1 MMPAPLAISTGD
13 PAGVGPVVTAAA
25 LAQSLEQDRAVVF
38 GDAAWMDDALRT
50 LGHESVRTID
60 IAQADSLGAGEVGL
74 VHVADWPLAM
84 VQARAPTIDGGAVQ
98 RAALDAAA
106 DATLAGHT
114 RALVTGPVSK
124 EAVHLSGVSFR
135 GQTEHLAR
143 RAGVNVERVTMMFLG
158 PRLKVALV
166 ATHWAIKRV
175 PSTITKEHIDRTVR
189 HLAEA
194 LARWVPDERPL
205 RIEVSGLNPHA
216 GEGGLL
222 GTEEEAIIGPT
233 LDALREEPGFAGG
246 EVELLGPT
254 PAEAAFR
261 YAADGR
267 AHGVVAMFHDQATIP
282 SKLLDW
288 GAAVNVTW
296 GLPFVRTSVDH
307 GVAYDAAA
315 SGEASE
321 SGMVAALRAAQRL
334 TVESTE

>member
-1 MMPAPLAISTGD
+1 MLPPLAISTGD

-25 LAQSLEQDRAVVF
+25 LTRCLGTDRALVY
-38 GDAAWMDDALRT
+38 GDAAWMERALRRYGFEAFKRVET
-50 LGHESVRTID
+50 ADAESL
-60 IAQADSLGAGEVGL
+60 AAGEVGL
-74 VHVADWPLAM
+74 VHVADWPLTM
-84 VQARAPTIDGGAVQ
+84 VQARAPTIDGGGVQ
-98 RAALDAAA
+98 REALEAACDAAIEGKA
-106 DATLAGHT
+106 
-114 RALVTGPVSK
+114 RAIVTGPVSK
-124 EAVHLSGVSFR
+124 EAVSLSGVSFR

-143 RAGVNVERVTMMFLG
+143 RAGIHVENVTMMFLG

-175 PSTITKEHIDRTVR
+175 PSTVTREHIERTVR
-189 HLAEA
+189 HLSDA
-194 LARWVPDERPL
+194 LSRWMPDRKPL
-205 RIEVSGLNPHA
+205 RIEVTGLNPHA

-222 GTEEEAIIGPT
+222 GTEEETIIGPT
-233 LDALREEPGFAGG
+233 LDALRDEAAYSNG
-246 EVELLGPT
+246 EIELVGPT

-288 GAAVNVTW
+288 GEAVNVTW

-315 SGEASE
+315 AGSASE
-321 SGMVAALRAAQRL
+321 SGMIAAIRAAQRL
-334 TVESTE
+334 TGGTQE

>member
-1 MMPAPLAISTGD
+1 MRPPLAISTGD

-25 LAQSLEQDRAVVF
+25 LTQSLGEDRAVVF
-38 GDAAWMDDALRT
+38 GDAAWMADALRT
-50 LGHESVRTID
+50 LDFELARRIEPADART
-60 IAQADSLGAGEVGL
+60 LKAGEVGL

-84 VQARAPTIDGGAVQ
+84 VQARDATIDGGAVQ
-98 RAALDAAA
+98 RQALDAAC
-106 DATLAGHT
+106 DATSKGLT

-143 RAGVNVERVTMMFLG
+143 RSGVNVERVTMMFLG

-166 ATHWAIKRV
+166 ATHWPIKRV
-175 PSTITKEHIDRTVR
+175 PSTVTAAHIDRTVR

-194 LARWVPDERPL
+194 LLRWVPNERPL
-205 RIEVSGLNPHA
+205 RIEVTGLNPHA

-222 GTEEEAIIGPT
+222 GTEEETTIGPA
-233 LDALREEPGFAGG
+233 LESLREDQEFLGQGV
-246 EVELLGPT
+246 EVIGPT

-288 GAAVNVTW
+288 GEAVNVTW

-307 GVAYDAAA
+307 GVAYD
-315 SGEASE
+315 
-321 SGMVAALRAAQRL
+321 
-334 TVESTE
+334 

>member
-1 MMPAPLAISTGD
+1 MLAPLAISTGD

-25 LAQSLEQDRAVVF
+25 LAQCIGADRAVVY
-38 GDAAWMDDALRT
+38 GDAAWMEEALRT
-50 LGHESVRTID
+50 LGLESVKRIESVD
-60 IAQADSLGAGEVGL
+60 ASALAQGQVGL

-98 RAALDAAA
+98 CRALDAAC
-106 DATLAGHT
+106 DATIAGHT

-124 EAVHLSGVSFR
+124 EAVYLSGVSFR

-143 RAGVNVERVTMMFLG
+143 RAGVHVERVTMMFLG

-166 ATHWAIKRV
+166 ATHWPIKRV
-175 PSTITKEHIDRTVR
+175 PSTITAEHIKRTVH

-194 LARWVPDERPL
+194 LMRWLPDQRPL

-222 GTEEEAIIGPT
+222 GTEEETIISPA
-233 LDALREEPGFAGG
+233 LDDLRDEPRFSGG
-246 EVELLGPT
+246 EVELRGPT

-267 AHGVVAMFHDQATIP
+267 AHGIVAMFHDQATIP

-288 GAAVNVTW
+288 GQAVNVTW

-315 SGEASE
+315 SGTASE
-321 SGMVAALRAAQRL
+321 SGMIAAIRAAQRL
-334 TVESTE
+334 TGGTPE

>member
-1 MMPAPLAISTGD
+1 MLAPLAISTGD

-25 LAQSLEQDRAVVF
+25 LAQCLGNDRALVY
-38 GDAAWMDDALRT
+38 GDAAWMERAFQRYGFETFRRVETSDAK
-50 LGHESVRTID
+50 
-60 IAQADSLGAGEVGL
+60 SLVPGEVGL

-84 VQARAPTIDGGAVQ
+84 VQARAPTIDGGGVQ
-98 RAALDAAA
+98 RDALEAACDAAIEGTA
-106 DATLAGHT
+106 
-114 RALVTGPVSK
+114 RAIVTGPVSK
-124 EAVHLSGVSFR
+124 EAVSLSGVSFR

-143 RAGVNVERVTMMFLG
+143 RAGVNVENVTMMFLG

-175 PSTITKEHIDRTVR
+175 PSTVTRAHIDRTVR
-189 HLAEA
+189 HLTAA
-194 LARWVPDERPL
+194 LQRWLPDTKPL
-205 RIEVSGLNPHA
+205 RIEVTGLNPHA

-222 GTEEEAIIGPT
+222 GSEEETIIGPT
-233 LDALREEPGFAGG
+233 LEDLRDEELYAGG
-246 EVELLGPT
+246 DVELIGPT

-288 GAAVNVTW
+288 GEAVNTTW

-315 SGEASE
+315 TGTASE
-321 SGMVAALRAAQRL
+321 SGMVAAIRAAQRL
-334 TVESTE
+334 TGGLEE

>member
-1 MMPAPLAISTGD
+1 MLRPLAISSGD

-25 LAQSLEQDRAVVF
+25 LAGSLGSDRALVY
-38 GDAAWMDDALRT
+38 GDSGWMARAFQRY
-50 LGHESVRTID
+50 GFEAFKRIEPAE
-60 IAQADSLGAGEVGL
+60 AQNLDAGEVGL
-74 VHVADWPLAM
+74 IHVADWPLTM
-84 VQARAPTIDGGAVQ
+84 VQARAPTIAGGGAQ
-98 RAALDAAA
+98 REALENACDACIDGTA
-106 DATLAGHT
+106 
-114 RALVTGPVSK
+114 RAIVTGPVSK
-124 EAVHLSGVSFR
+124 EAVSLSGVSFR

-143 RAGVNVERVTMMFLG
+143 RAGVNVEGVTMMFLG

-166 ATHWAIKRV
+166 ATHWPIKRV
-175 PSTITKEHIDRTVR
+175 PSTVTREHIERTVR
-189 HLAEA
+189 HLTDA
-194 LARWVPDERPL
+194 LSRWSPHAKPL

-222 GTEEEAIIGPT
+222 GTEEETIIAPT
-233 LDALREEPGFAGG
+233 LDALREEAPFSNG
-246 EVELLGPT
+246 EAELIGPT

-288 GAAVNVTW
+288 GEAVNVTW

-315 SGEASE
+315 AGHASE
-321 SGMVAALRAAQRL
+321 SGMIAAIRAAQRL
-334 TVESTE
+334 TGGPQE

>member
-1 MMPAPLAISTGD
+1 MLPPLAISTGD

-25 LAQSLEQDRAVVF
+25 LAQCIGTDRAVVY
-38 GDAAWMDDALRT
+38 GDAAWMEEALRT
-50 LGHESVRTID
+50 LGMESVKRIESSDAAT
-60 IAQADSLGAGEVGL
+60 LKPGEIGL
-74 VHVADWPLAM
+74 VHVADWPLTM
-84 VQARAPTIDGGAVQ
+84 VQARAATIDGGAVQ
-98 RAALDAAA
+98 CSALEAAC
-106 DATLAGHT
+106 DATIARHT

-135 GQTEHLAR
+135 GQTEHVAR
-143 RAGVNVERVTMMFLG
+143 RAGVHVERVTMLFLG

-175 PSTITKEHIDRTVR
+175 PSTITTEHIERTVR
-189 HLAEA
+189 HLTEA
-194 LARWVPDERPL
+194 LKRWIPEERPL

-216 GEGGLL
+216 GEGGIL
-222 GTEEEAIIGPT
+222 GTEEETIIGPA
-233 LDALREEPGFAGG
+233 LDGLRDEPQFSGD

-288 GAAVNVTW
+288 GQAVNVTW

-315 SGEASE
+315 SGTASE
-321 SGMVAALRAAQRL
+321 SGMMAAIRAAQRL
-334 TVESTE
+334 TGGTPE

>member
-1 MMPAPLAISTGD
+1 MLAPLAISTGD

-25 LAQSLEQDRAVVF
+25 LAQCLGNDRAIVY
-38 GDAAWMDDALRT
+38 GDAAWMERAFQRY
-50 LGHESVRTID
+50 GFEAFRRVEASAAESL
-60 IAQADSLGAGEVGL
+60 AAGEVGL

-84 VQARAPTIDGGAVQ
+84 VQARAPTIDGGGVQ
-98 RAALDAAA
+98 CDALEAACDAAIEGTA
-106 DATLAGHT
+106 
-114 RALVTGPVSK
+114 RAIVTGPVSK
-124 EAVHLSGVSFR
+124 EAVSLSGVSFR

-143 RAGVNVERVTMMFLG
+143 RAGVNVENVTMMFLG

-175 PSTITKEHIDRTVR
+175 PSTVTRAHVERTVR
-189 HLAEA
+189 HLTAA
-194 LARWVPDERPL
+194 LRLWLPDAKPL
-205 RIEVSGLNPHA
+205 RIEVTGLNPHA

-222 GTEEEAIIGPT
+222 GTEEETIIGPT
-233 LDALREEPGFAGG
+233 LEDLREEDLYAGG
-246 EVELLGPT
+246 DVELIGPT

-288 GAAVNVTW
+288 GEAVNTTW

-315 SGEASE
+315 AGTASE
-321 SGMVAALRAAQRL
+321 SGMVAAIRAAQRL
-334 TVESTE
+334 TGGLEE

>member
-1 MMPAPLAISTGD
+1 MLAPLAISTGD

-25 LAQSLEQDRAVVF
+25 IAQSLGTDRALVF
-38 GDAAWMDDALRT
+38 GDAGWMERALRRYGFEAFKRMPVADAGT
-50 LGHESVRTID
+50 LAS
-60 IAQADSLGAGEVGL
+60 GEVGL
-74 VHVADWPLAM
+74 VHVADWPITM
-84 VQARAPTIDGGAVQ
+84 VQSRAPTIDGGVVQ
-98 RAALDAAA
+98 REALEAACDAVLCGAA
-106 DATLAGHT
+106 
-114 RALVTGPVSK
+114 RAIVTGPVSK
-124 EAVHLSGVSFR
+124 EAVSLSGVSFK

-143 RAGVNVERVTMMFLG
+143 RAGVHVENVTMMFLG

-175 PSTITKEHIDRTVR
+175 PSTVTREHIDRTVR
-189 HLAEA
+189 HLTDA
-194 LARWVPDERPL
+194 LSRWNPDAAPL
-205 RIEVSGLNPHA
+205 RIEVTGLNPHA

-222 GTEEEAIIGPT
+222 GTEEETIIGPT
-233 LDALREEPGFAGG
+233 LEDLRDGPPYSTG

-282 SKLLDW
+282 SKILDW
-288 GAAVNVTW
+288 GEAVNVTW

-315 SGEASE
+315 SGSASE
-321 SGMVAALRAAQRL
+321 SGMIAAIAAAQRL
-334 TVESTE
+334 TGEPGE